1 MNMEDDFE
9 AWEMELAAAT
19 LAEAFRKM
27 GAEVS
32 GILDGAAPILEQM
45 EKNGEAADA
54 EFFRLQRER
63 IHSLSKEEEEAEI
76 DDMIKHMMD

>member
-1 MNMEDDFE
+1 MNMEEDFE
-9 AWEMELAAAT
+9 AWEMELAAAA

-32 GILDGAAPILEQM
+32 GILDGAAPILEEM
-45 EKNGEAADA
+45 EKNGESADA

-63 IHSLSKEEEEAEI
+63 IHSLSREEEEAEI